1 MRSYEDL
8 MKMAKAFADN
18 KMVISDTA
26 KAMYVTRNTVTYHLK
41 KIKEITGLD
50 PFNFYDLYKIVSSP
64 DIMSLTM
71 YDPNN
76 PWYFAHTR

>member
-8 MKMAKAFADN
+8 MRMAKAFADN
-18 KMVISDTA
+18 KMVIKNTA
-26 KAMYVTRNTVTYHLK
+26 DAMGVTRNTVTYHLK

-71 YDPNN
+71 YDKNA

>member
-8 MKMAKAFADN
+8 MRMAKAFADN
-18 KMVISDTA
+18 KMMISDTA